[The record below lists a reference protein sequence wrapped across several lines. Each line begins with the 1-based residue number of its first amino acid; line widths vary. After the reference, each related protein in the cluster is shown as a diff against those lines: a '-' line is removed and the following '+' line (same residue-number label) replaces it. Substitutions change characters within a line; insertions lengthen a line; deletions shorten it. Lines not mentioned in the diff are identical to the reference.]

1 METWIG
7 IDVGKHTLSC
17 AESTH
22 QTAWTVANT
31 PAGWDDLTVRLATLE
46 PVGVVMEATGSVYVG
61 VYVHLMAAGIACTVL
76 NPAWSHAFARSTGRF
91 KKTDH
96 ADAQML
102 ARYGVEKRPA
112 PTPVK
117 STQQQ
122 RLTALIRRRGQLVKL
137 AVMEQNRRS
146 SALPDDPVASIE
158 AVLACV
164 QDQITQLE
172 TEMATL
178 IASDAHLQ
186 ARAHQLQSM
195 PGIGPVV
202 STWLL
207 GCLPELGTLDRRA
220 IAALAGVAPHP
231 RESGRRTG
239 YRAIQGGRPEIRRML
254 YMAAQTAVH
263 HAPYFHAYFA
273 AYMRRPGKEYKMGII
288 ATANKM
294 LTILTAMVRDGLLWE
309 DTRAAKSVPSTPAP
323 C

>member
-1 METWIG
+1 MATWIG
-7 IDVGKHTLSC
+7 IDVGKHELVC
-17 AESTH
+17 AESAH
-22 QTAWTVANT
+22 LTAWTVANT
-31 PAGWDDLTVRLATLE
+31 PAGWDELTTRLTTLE
-46 PVGVVMEATGSVYVG
+46 PAGVVLEATGTVYVG
-61 VYVHLMAAGIACTVL
+61 IYVHLTAAGIACTVL
-76 NPAWSHAFARSTGRF
+76 NPAWSHAFAGSTGRL
-91 KKTDH
+91 KKTDRT
-96 ADAQML
+96 DAHML
-102 ARYGVEKRPA
+102 ARYGVEKHPA
-112 PTPVK
+112 PTPLK
-117 STQQQ
+117 SAQQQ

-146 SALPDDPVASIE
+146 SALPDDPVASID

-172 TEMATL
+172 AEMAAL
-178 IASDAHLQ
+178 IASDACLQ
-186 ARAHQLQSM
+186 ARAQQLRSM

-263 HAPYFHAYFA
+263 HAPYFQAYFA

-288 ATANKM
+288 ATAHKM
-294 LTILTAMVRDGLLWE
+294 LTILSAMVRDGLLWE
-309 DTRAAKSVPSTPAP
+309 DTRAAHTAADP